1 MAGWASRNRF
11 TKLHSSRHLRILIL
25 KPAPGTL
32 LLLSLLLTSPADAQ
46 SANCDDVLTTT
57 LANEMWEIGLE
68 ECATEVSPALADLI
82 EASTSEQSGPRLTL
96 LDRLAYWIRDPVLF
110 EAGMTL
116 AGNTTA
122 EPAARVI
129 GFSVA
134 LTQVDPS
141 LGFENPSKTR

>member
-1 MAGWASRNRF
+1 M
-11 TKLHSSRHLRILIL
+11 L

-32 LLLSLLLTSPADAQ
+32 LLLSLLLTSPAKAQ
-46 SANCDDVLTTT
+46 SANCDNVLNAT
-57 LANEMWEIGLE
+57 LVNGMWEIGLE
-68 ECATEVSPALADLI
+68 ECATEFSPTLADLI
-82 EASTSEQSGPRLTL
+82 EASSSEQSVSRLTL

-122 EPAARVI
+122 EPAARVL

-141 LGFENPSKTR
+141 LRFGNLPKPAE